1 MGKMSAQYWVR
12 RIYSSRT
19 RRGQF
24 ESVDRGY
31 LIQQQER
38 LAVMQQPFDFV
49 TTEPERLKGGR
60 FKQETLTSGANEG
73 TDVFRIHGVVLPSVP

>member
-1 MGKMSAQYWVR
+1 M
-12 RIYSSRT
+12 
-19 RRGQF
+19 
-24 ESVDRGY
+24 
-31 LIQQQER
+31 
-38 LAVMQQPFDFV
+38 MQQPFDFV